1 MPRTKGQ
8 RPKALRLTIAEAS
21 REFRVHRHTLH
32 AALVASGNECGAG
45 AAHSIYD
52 IAAALFGDEEKAKI
66 RDTMASAALK
76 EQKFRRLGR
85 ELLERSEVERILA
98 QVLGPLRLI
107 ITTAAAELSAKANP
121 QDPHFA
127 RVAIEA
133 WRDAKLM
140 QLREEIVKAA
150 MDGNEDDGTEEDE
163 E

>member
-1 MPRTKGQ
+1 MPKNTSPIKLGITEAARAFRVPHNTL
-8 RPKALRLTIAEAS
+8 ALRLREAGHKAGPRS
-21 REFRVHRHTLH
+21 TY
-32 AALVASGNECGAG
+32 AL
-45 AAHSIYD
+45 YD
-52 IAAALFGDEEKAKI
+52 IAAALYGDEEKAKI

-107 ITTAAAELSAKANP
+107 ITTAAAELSAKVNP

-133 WRDAKLM
+133 WRDAKLI

-150 MDGNEDDGTEEDE
+150 MDGNDDEATEEDE